1 MRLLSLI
8 CIAAAALASTGCA
21 NINTQ
26 SREFVGH
33 QAAAKTVDAS
43 QRAVFSVNQIFM
55 KKDAVTKNWTAFC
68 AEPSPDALVAYATSF
83 GVSAAVAGKALD
95 VAAIQVQAA
104 ASV

>member
-26 SREFVGH
+26 SRDFAGH

-43 QRAVFSVNQIFM
+43 HLAVFSVNQTSM

-83 GVSAAVAGKALD
+83 GVSAAVAGNALD
-95 VAAIQVQAA
+95 VVATQSQVT
-104 ASV
+104 ASI